1 MKDLSIVQK
10 YMVCTVNEKG
20 VFPFASVEERTL
32 GLVAAGLLELEM
44 EGSISIDG
52 RKVSVSGKLPEH
64 RPYLEPLYAFI
75 QEKQKV
81 KIDVVVDAYNF
92 SWTDKRLKALW
103 NAVGSS
109 LVKLEAA
116 TPCKAGLLGKQ
127 TGYLP
132 APEEVRSVVE
142 QMRAN
147 CWRTARSATTPRR
160 WSSCWNR

>member
-1 MKDLSIVQK
+1 M
-10 YMVCTVNEKG
+10 
-20 VFPFASVEERTL
+20 
-32 GLVAAGLLELEM
+32 
-44 EGSISIDG
+44 
-52 RKVSVSGKLPEH
+52 
-64 RPYLEPLYAFI
+64 
-75 QEKQKV
+75 
-81 KIDVVVDAYNF
+81 VVDAYNF

-142 QMRAN
+142 QMRAELLEG
-147 CWRTARSATTPRR
+147 RPGLRR
-160 WSSCWNR
+160 HRGAGRPAGTGEVPESLLLRF